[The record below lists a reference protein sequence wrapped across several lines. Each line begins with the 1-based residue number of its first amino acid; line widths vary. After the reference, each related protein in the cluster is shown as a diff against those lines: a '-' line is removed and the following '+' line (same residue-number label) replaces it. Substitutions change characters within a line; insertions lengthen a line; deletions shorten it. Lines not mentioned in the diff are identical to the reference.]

1 MRFRPIA
8 IAALMAASLAAV
20 PTAASSVAAGPSAT
34 ALPGVAG
41 STSAATVGTPD
52 AVPSAKPGATAQ
64 PNVVI
69 VLTDDQRYGTEVGM
83 PTVMKELAAKG
94 VLYPNAFIPT
104 SWCCP
109 SRTSLLTGNYSH
121 STGVWE
127 NTAAVPYGAWP
138 AFNRLGGERDTI
150 ATRLQDAG
158 YRTGI
163 FGKYLNGID
172 KAPKDFAAPGW
183 DVFDA
188 LIRPGPWKYSF
199 MGESKKA
206 NKSRQYLTDEL
217 ADRAVSFIESTPS
230 DQPLFAFV
238 TPYAPHLPFVA
249 GPYTGAAKKAGVM
262 PAVRAASGLPSPAV
276 NQRNMTGYPEWMQS
290 LSRSQV
296 FTKGVQHKLS
306 TVIRLQ
312 QDMLMGIDAAVA
324 DVLDALERTDRLRDT
339 IIVFASD
346 NGYLLGEHRL
356 QRKNTPYDASVRVP
370 LVIRYDRAIAP
381 GTQDDRLAVANIDV
395 YSTVLE
401 LAGVSGAE
409 VDGRSLL
416 SAAPRDGLVMEA
428 APWRGQGRPAYCGWR
443 EEDFV
448 FLRYA
453 TGEEEA
459 YDYAADPYELRNV
472 AADPAYA
479 DRVDVARERAR
490 MECDPLPPLFT
501 WEP

>member
-1 MRFRPIA
+1 MITRLA
-8 IAALMAASLAAV
+8 VNAGLVAAV
-20 PTAASSVAAGPSAT
+20 LAVAPTAHAVAPDAAKNAVLTSSTEAR
-34 ALPGVAG
+34 
-41 STSAATVGTPD
+41 AAT
-52 AVPSAKPGATAQ
+52 Q
-64 PNVVI
+64 PNVII

-83 PTVMKELAAKG
+83 PTVMNELAAKG
-94 VLYPNAFIPT
+94 VLYPNAFVPT

-109 SRTSLLTGNYSH
+109 SRTSLLTGNFSH
-121 STGVWE
+121 TTGVWE

-138 AFNRLGGERDTI
+138 AFNQLGGEQDTI

-172 KAPKDFAAPGW
+172 KAPEGFMAPGW

-188 LIRPGPWKYSF
+188 LIRPGPWEYGF
-199 MGESKKA
+199 VGESKTPKT
-206 NKSRQYLTDEL
+206 SRQYLTDEL
-217 ADRAVSFIESTPS
+217 ADRTVNFIESTPP

-249 GPYTGAAKKAGVM
+249 GPYRGAAKKAGVM

-276 NQRNMTGYPEWMQS
+276 NQRDMSGYPDWMQS
-290 LSRSQV
+290 LTRSHV
-296 FTKGVQHKLS
+296 FTKGKAHKLS

-324 DVLDALERTDRLRDT
+324 DILDALDRTERLRDT

-370 LVIRYDRAIAP
+370 LVIRYDRAISA
-381 GTQDDRLAVANIDV
+381 GRIDDRIAVANVDV

-401 LAGVSGAE
+401 LAGVGGAD

-416 SAAPRDGLVMEA
+416 NAPPRDGLVMEA

-448 FLRYA
+448 FWRYT

-490 MECDPLPPLFT
+490 VECDPLPPLFT
-501 WEP
+501 WER

>member
-1 MRFRPIA
+1 VRFGSV
-8 IAALMAASLAAV
+8 IAAGAALAALTVSPGAMAATPAV
-20 PTAASSVAAGPSAT
+20 TASASPQAAS
-34 ALPGVAG
+34 
-41 STSAATVGTPD
+41 
-52 AVPSAKPGATAQ
+52 Q

-83 PTVMKELAAKG
+83 PTVMDEVVAKG
-94 VLYPNAFIPT
+94 ITYPNAFVPT

-109 SRTSLLTGNYSH
+109 SRASLLTGNFSH
-121 STGVWE
+121 TTGVWE
-127 NTAAVPYGAWP
+127 NTASVPYGAWQ
-138 AFNRLGGERDTI
+138 AFKRLGGEQDTI

-172 KAPKDFAAPGW
+172 KAPSGFVAPGW

-188 LIRPGPWKYSF
+188 LTRPGPWKYGF
-199 MGESKKA
+199 MGESKKVTS
-206 NKSRQYLTDEL
+206 SRQYLTDEI
-217 ADRAVSFIESTPS
+217 ADRTVEFIESTPA

-249 GPYTGAAKKAGVM
+249 GPYAGAAKKAGVM

-276 NQRNMTGYPEWMQS
+276 NQRDMSEYPDWMQS
-290 LSRSQV
+290 LTRSRV
-296 FTKGVQHKLS
+296 FTKGRPHELS

-324 DVLDALERTDRLRDT
+324 DILDALDRTERLRDT

-370 LVIRYDRAIAP
+370 LALRYDRAIAA
-381 GTQDDRLAVANIDV
+381 GVVDERIAIANVDV
-395 YSTVLE
+395 YSTVLD
-401 LAGVSGAE
+401 LAGVVGAQ

-416 SAAPRDGLVMEA
+416 SRQPRDGLVMEA

-443 EEDFV
+443 EEDFA
-448 FLRYA
+448 FWRYT

-459 YDYAADPYELRNV
+459 YDYVADPHELINV
-472 AADPAYA
+472 ADDPQYA
-479 DRVDVARERAR
+479 DRVAAARDRAR
-490 MECDPLPPLFT
+490 IECDPLPPLFT